1 MTRHL
6 YELDEVV
13 SALQTCIRN
22 NWPRA
27 QFWIWELVRS
37 DETTLAYDTLI
48 DAWLRWGGS
57 HDPTLLATP
66 QPPADDT
73 KAWCQLI
80 LRVENARR
88 NAKTFTAERFLNA
101 TAELEESPA
110 TSPRLQ
116 HEDPRA
122 APFLKVLKDT
132 EELTQEEG
140 RHLFA
145 AFRAASSHCES
156 MWLLQAIQPVLS
168 ADTIWVLI
176 DCLLPLLPSCIRG
189 TASPDP
195 VRQLLHQATAIMFL
209 CMTVENR
216 AEALMTLSPDPW
228 SHERDWTRW
237 DANLDRRAAR
247 HNEIPAAALHK
258 GTVRGSI
265 PSRYTNITDIRD
277 PIPLLAEGC
286 RWWRAAIA
294 SAGITVDEDAGT
306 IEFPDDDTLES
317 FYARYFPDDIPD
329 EWSTRDQQKSHGRGC
344 SETAQP
350 SPTIALR
357 ESRLS
362 DAAWI
367 AGIQL
372 CSKA

>member
-22 NWPRA
+22 TWPRS

-37 DETTLAYDTLI
+37 DECTLAYDTLI
-48 DAWLRWGGS
+48 DAWLRYGGA

-66 QPPADDT
+66 QPPSNDT
-73 KAWCQLI
+73 AAWCRLI

-88 NAKTFTAERFLNA
+88 KATTFNAERFLNA
-101 TAELEESPA
+101 TVGLEESPA
-110 TSPRLQ
+110 ACQRLQ
-116 HEDPRA
+116 LEDPRA
-122 APFLKVLKDT
+122 ASFLKVLKNT

-145 AFRAASSHCES
+145 TFHAANSYHDS

-176 DCLLPLLPSCIRG
+176 DCLLPLLPPCIRD

-195 VRQLLHQATAIMFL
+195 VQQLLHQATAIMLL
-209 CMTVENR
+209 CMPVDKR
-216 AEALMTLSPDPW
+216 AEALMSLSPDPW
-228 SHERDWTRW
+228 SHERDWARW
-237 DANLDRRAAR
+237 DVNLDRRAAR

-265 PSRYTNITDIRD
+265 PARYTNITDIRD
-277 PIPLLAEGC
+277 PVPLLAEGC
-286 RWWRAAIA
+286 RWWRAALA
-294 SAGITVDEDAGT
+294 SAGITVDEEAST
-306 IEFPDDDTLES
+306 IEFPDDDVIEA
-317 FYARYFPDDIPD
+317 FYARHFPDDIPD

-344 SETAQP
+344 SETAPP

-357 ESRLS
+357 EARLS

-367 AGIQL
+367 AGIHL
-372 CSKA
+372 GPST